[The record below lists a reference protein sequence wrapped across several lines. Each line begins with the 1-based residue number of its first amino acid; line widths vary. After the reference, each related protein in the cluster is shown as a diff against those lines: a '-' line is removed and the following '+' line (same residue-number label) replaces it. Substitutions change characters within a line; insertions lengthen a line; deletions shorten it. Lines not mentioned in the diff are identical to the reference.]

1 MKRIDSL
8 KPNTP
13 VLLKFAHSTEEAT
26 FLALIGEGDERRA
39 RFIHRDETIG
49 LFEWEAYRFQGR
61 WVYGT
66 SAQRLSLVAILEEN

>member
-13 VLLKFAHSTEEAT
+13 VLLKFFRSTEEAT
-26 FLALIGEGDERRA
+26 FLAIVGEGDERRA
-39 RFIHRDETIG
+39 RFVQHDDAIG

-61 WVYGT
+61 WAYGT
-66 SAQRLSLVAILEEN
+66 SAERLSLVAILD